1 MGKQSLAQVSW
12 ESDIPNI
19 KSAPAAADVVA
30 CSRQIFQQNLR
41 KLHQCG
47 VVRRN
52 RQIHWLFVP
61 GVEQQSSED
70 SFESEELTSVGEAD
84 REGVGGGVVQEEV
97 GGGVGEEEVVGAGR
111 IGWECKAQGRD
122 GSARGSFCRR
132 SMLGSRYC
140 ILYFVSYKINLFIL
154 CFVFCIFIS
163 NFVID
168 NAWVQRAGTA
178 ALGTE
183 ARAGA
188 TQPQELRVEK

>member
-1 MGKQSLAQVSW
+1 MAKQSWVSY
-12 ESDIPNI
+12 ESNIPNT

-30 CSRQIFQQNLR
+30 CSRQLFQQIAPVL
-41 KLHQCG
+41 CA
-47 VVRRN
+47 VRRN
-52 RQIHWLFVP
+52 RQILWLLAS
-61 GVEQQSSED
+61 GVSD

-140 ILYFVSYKINLFIL
+140 ILYFVSYKTNLFIL
-154 CFVFCIFIS
+154 YFVSLFRI
-163 NFVID
+163 
-168 NAWVQRAGTA
+168 
-178 ALGTE
+178 L
-183 ARAGA
+183 
-188 TQPQELRVEK
+188 